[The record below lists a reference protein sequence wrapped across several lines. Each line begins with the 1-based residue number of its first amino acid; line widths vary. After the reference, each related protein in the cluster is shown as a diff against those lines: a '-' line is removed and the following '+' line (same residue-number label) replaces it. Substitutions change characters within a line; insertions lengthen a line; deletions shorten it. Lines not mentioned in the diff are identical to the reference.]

1 MDDSRANITAEQAT
15 RSHENKS
22 NIALGVAV
30 GLMVLGTMFVTIRL
44 CCRRTIRSMGWD
56 DLFIVM
62 GLVSIEYLK
71 TEPL

>member
-1 MDDSRANITAEQAT
+1 MDYKATNVTAEQAA

-22 NIALGVAV
+22 DIALGVAV

-62 GLVSIEYLK
+62 GLVSIEYFK
-71 TEPL
+71 PEPL